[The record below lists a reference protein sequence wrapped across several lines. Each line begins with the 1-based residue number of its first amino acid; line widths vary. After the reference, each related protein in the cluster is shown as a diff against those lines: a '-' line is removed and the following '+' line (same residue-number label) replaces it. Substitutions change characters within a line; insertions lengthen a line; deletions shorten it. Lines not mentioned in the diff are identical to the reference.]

1 MNFFF
6 RVVLNVDVDSVVS
19 YETILHV
26 LSKINVVDNKC
37 ILMYNLAQSIVSV
50 VSIDFIFM
58 SRFVKQRSQRSQ

>member
-37 ILMYNLAQSIVSV
+37 ILMYNLAQQHSQCSQYRFYFYESV
-50 VSIDFIFM
+50 CKTAQSA
-58 SRFVKQRSQRSQ
+58 